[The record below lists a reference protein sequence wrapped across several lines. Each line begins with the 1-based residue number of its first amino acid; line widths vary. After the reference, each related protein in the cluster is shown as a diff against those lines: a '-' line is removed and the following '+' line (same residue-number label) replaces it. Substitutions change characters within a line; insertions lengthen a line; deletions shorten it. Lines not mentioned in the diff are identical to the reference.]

1 MSLSTGET
9 VMLTNESNPTRAYKN
24 EDNMSVCLTHSSYGQ
39 FLTTFPAIHNASM
52 DRGSADETVSTVK
65 SRTDDKRSVV
75 YFERSNNVR
84 IQDLHVAAL
93 RWTPEGE

>member
-1 MSLSTGET
+1 
-9 VMLTNESNPTRAYKN
+9 MLTNESNPTRAYKN
-24 EDNMSVCLTHSSYGQ
+24 EDNISYGQ